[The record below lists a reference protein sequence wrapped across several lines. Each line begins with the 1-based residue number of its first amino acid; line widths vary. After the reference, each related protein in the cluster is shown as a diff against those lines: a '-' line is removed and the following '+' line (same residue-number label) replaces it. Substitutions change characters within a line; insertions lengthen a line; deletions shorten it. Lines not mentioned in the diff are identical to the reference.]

1 MSSRRVSSRRVTA
14 FVESL
19 RRNRRPK
26 GFTPE
31 PDDIEAMRAAIE
43 LNNAQPGAALPSPEF
58 VSDLHRRLADQFNEA
73 DGTVD
78 LGAARLSRRHV
89 IGGIGAA
96 AAAAAAAAV
105 GGGVV
110 EREFLKPGSSTPV
123 PVAQDLVPDE
133 GSWQPVL
140 AASNLG
146 DGQVARFSTVSNVGF
161 VVNDNG
167 KLSAISGVC
176 THQGCLL
183 RHNEAEGSLDCP
195 CHRASFSLQGEVIH
209 QQFRQP
215 LPPLPHIQVRESNGQ
230 IEINDARPV

>member
-1 MSSRRVSSRRVTA
+1 MNVRRVTD

-26 GFTPE
+26 PFTPE

-43 LNNAQPGAALPSPEF
+43 LNNAQPGAALPRAEF
-58 VSDLHRRLADQFNEA
+58 VSDLHRRLGDQLDEA
-73 DGTVD
+73 DAPAD
-78 LGAARLSRRHV
+78 LNEARLSRRRV
-89 IGGIGAA
+89 IGVIG
-96 AAAAAAAAV
+96 AAAAAAAV
-105 GGGVV
+105 GGVV
-110 EREFLKPGSSTPV
+110 VDHELLSSGSSPSV
-123 PVAQDLVPDE
+123 PQAQELVPDE
-133 GSWQPVL
+133 GAWQPVV
-140 AASNLG
+140 AATNLG
-146 DGQVARFSTVSNVGF
+146 DGQVLRFSTASNVGF

-183 RHNEAEGSLDCP
+183 RLNEAAGRLDCP
-195 CHRASFSLQGEVIH
+195 CHRASFSFQGEVLH

-215 LPPLPHIQVRESNGQ
+215 LAPLPHIQVRESNGQ